1 MGLELGNFWNSFDDT
16 ICMLLNINFR
26 IYQNTFKFNHSS
38 RYFVINENSIIDFQE
53 LQETKSNKSKRNI
66 RYYRPEVRKR
76 GENSSKYNQQM
87 VKTKKSMSL
96 EFKKVNWL
104 SGKYMLIFG
113 LRNWTW
119 RVIINGIINEHL
131 RVLNSDP
138 QFQYE
143 IEPKKIKLLWRT
155 FLKVAGVDN
164 LDRVPRTKDF

>member
-1 MGLELGNFWNSFDDT
+1 
-16 ICMLLNINFR
+16 
-26 IYQNTFKFNHSS
+26 
-38 RYFVINENSIIDFQE
+38 
-53 LQETKSNKSKRNI
+53 
-66 RYYRPEVRKR
+66 
-76 GENSSKYNQQM
+76 M

-138 QFQYE
+138 
-143 IEPKKIKLLWRT
+143 
-155 FLKVAGVDN
+155 
-164 LDRVPRTKDF
+164 